1 MFAYPCPSCRQR
13 LLAPPS
19 RVGQR
24 SICPKCLHPLTVPHP
39 EQVAAGPFAPPAP
52 DPTPDQPFLSAND
65 LPPVEGDTPA
75 PMNTMPART
84 GEFPELERIESATE
98 PFLDLAPVPAEFGSP
113 PTEVAAAP
121 LVRPPAEAVP
131 PPKQPPSSRRLPRPN
146 DGRVTFDPSGLFG
159 GDAVAQLSAAI
170 SLRMAPPPLPAS
182 DRTYAIAGWVVGT
195 LVGLAAWVL
204 GVWQTGGWLP
214 FVAVVG
220 GAMAAFGLLWRA
232 YLSARG
238 GSWVG
243 GVITLLPPVCV
254 VQLVRPVAGVGLRP
268 LWFVLSGVGLFGL
281 FLIGGPTKRWVD
293 RTFES
298 PKADTATTPFDPD
311 AAARRLENKADRE
324 EAKRA
329 LLKAGAAAEPA
340 VRPLLSSSADGTV
353 LAACDVLAEIGT
365 ADSLPAL
372 RKLADDTASK
382 AVRIEA
388 TDAADAIRRRLE
400 QKK

>member
-52 DPTPDQPFLSAND
+52 DPTPDEPFLSVAD
-65 LPPVEGDTPA
+65 LPPATGDTPV
-75 PMNTMPART
+75 PMNTMPARS
-84 GEFPELERIESATE
+84 GELPELERIESATE
-98 PFLDLAPVPAEFGSP
+98 PFLDLAPVLAEYGTP
-113 PTEVAAAP
+113 
-121 LVRPPAEAVP
+121 PPAVPAVP
-131 PPKQPPSSRRLPRPN
+131 LTVPSAAPKQPPSSRRLPRPN

-170 SLRMAPPPLPAS
+170 SMRMAPPPLPAS

-220 GAMAAFGLLWRA
+220 CGMAAIGLLWRA

-281 FLIGGPTKRWVD
+281 FLIGGPTKKWVD
-293 RTFES
+293 MTFES
-298 PKADTATTPFDPD
+298 PKPAPATAAFDPETT
-311 AAARRLENKADRE
+311 ARRLENKADRE
-324 EAKRA
+324 EAKAA
-329 LLKAGAAAEPA
+329 LVKAGAAAEPA
-340 VRPLLSSSADGTV
+340 VRALLTNSADGTV

-372 RKLADDTASK
+372 RKLADDTHSK
-382 AVRIEA
+382 AVRVEA
-388 TDAADAIRRRLE
+388 TDAADAILRRLG
-400 QKK
+400 K